1 MRRSECG
8 VIFGSAG
15 RPCSARRSFASRA
28 LREHAITEAV
38 GTRRRPFAVPK
49 KWSVG
54 SIGKPSCKRCCLAA
68 ESRERET
75 ARFEDAVGKRISTW
89 AAAQFP
95 DDLNA
100 ALEHLGGPEPE
111 LDDRD
116 LTIFATWFCSDREL
130 ACGETPAAH
139 YAARSDIDAREGD
152 VAARIAAARLS
163 LQRVHDVEAGR
174 WIELEDVLSG
184 AIVRVRSG
192 DVSREATRWD
202 ILLCRVMDDHWI
214 PSLWGPALF
223 YKPDEEP
230 ELLAELDRL
239 AGAHRI
245 SADSGRMFRAAALEL
260 MRFVPPSRQVEP
272 SFFTAGGDPLVDG
285 RASWRITDA
294 TTALELLD
302 DPPELAWVGESE
314 DGSGETIQWT
324 VPREQLR
331 MSDTPLPPGALRFE
345 SSLTEL
351 PGRVCLATFELTGE
365 ELRCTAVSQARLDAA
380 IELIE
385 RRLGTLAEMYER
397 NVLPLEP
404 DLSSRRRDRAPRRR
418 ERPPGLTAAAA
429 YDLERQLLNDHYR
442 RWLDE
447 PLKLLAGHTPREAAR
462 NERRGEL
469 ELLLRGIENR
479 AERARRDG
487 APWPDVS
494 WLRDELGL
502 NAG

>member
-1 MRRSECG
+1 MGASPRNAPCPCG
-8 VIFGSAG
+8 SG
-15 RPCSARRSFASRA
+15 
-28 LREHAITEAV
+28 L
-38 GTRRRPFAVPK
+38 K
-49 KWSVG
+49 Y
-54 SIGKPSCKRCCLAA
+54 KRCCLAA

-89 AAAQFP
+89 AAKQFP

-100 ALEHLGGPEPE
+100 ALEHFGGPEPE

-130 ACGETPAAH
+130 ACGETPAER
-139 YAARSDIDAREGD
+139 YTSRPDIDAHERD
-152 VAARIAAARLS
+152 VATRIAAARLS

-184 AIVRVRSG
+184 AAVRVRSG

-202 ILLCRVMDDHWI
+202 ILLCRVMDDDWI

-245 SADSGRMFRAAALEL
+245 PADSDRVFRTTALEL
-260 MRFVPPSRQVEP
+260 MRFVPPARHVEP
-272 SFFTAGGDPLVDG
+272 SFFTAEGDPLVDG

-294 TTALELLD
+294 TAALELLD

-351 PGRVCLATFELTGE
+351 PGRVCLATFELTDE

-380 IELIE
+380 IEFVE
-385 RRLGTLAEMYER
+385 RRLGTLAEMDER

-404 DLSSRRRDRAPRRR
+404 DLSSRRRDHATRRR
-418 ERPPGLTAAAA
+418 EPPPGLTAAEAH
-429 YDLERQLLNDHYR
+429 DLERRLLNDHYR

-447 PLKLLAGHTPREAAR
+447 PLKLLGGNTPREAAR
-462 NERRGEL
+462 SGRLGEL

-479 AERARRDG
+479 AERSRRDG

-502 NAG
+502 NAGQLAA

>member
-1 MRRSECG
+1 
-8 VIFGSAG
+8 
-15 RPCSARRSFASRA
+15 
-28 LREHAITEAV
+28 L
-38 GTRRRPFAVPK
+38 K
-49 KWSVG
+49 Y
-54 SIGKPSCKRCCLAA
+54 KRCCLAT

-95 DDLNA
+95 DDLKA
-100 ALEHLGGPEPE
+100 ALECFGGPEPE

-116 LTIFATWFCSDREL
+116 LVIFATWFCSDREL
-130 ACGETPAAH
+130 ACGETPAKR
-139 YAARSDIDAREGD
+139 YAARTDVDARERD

-163 LQRVHDVEAGR
+163 LQRVRGMETGR

-184 AIVRVRSG
+184 AMVRVRSG

-202 ILLCRVMDDHWI
+202 ILLCRVMEDDWI

-230 ELLAELDRL
+230 ELLAELERL
-239 AGAHRI
+239 ASAHRI
-245 SADSGRMFRAAALEL
+245 RAGTDHVFRAAALEL
-260 MRFVPPSRQVEP
+260 MRYVPAGRLVEP
-272 SFFTAGGDPLVDG
+272 SFFTVEGDPIVDG
-285 RASWRITDA
+285 RASWQITDA
-294 TTALELLD
+294 ATALELLD

-314 DGSGETIQWT
+314 DRSGEAIQWT

-331 MSDTPLPPGALRFE
+331 VSDMPLPRGALRFE

-351 PGRVCLATFELTGE
+351 PGRICLATFELTDE

-380 IELIE
+380 TELIE
-385 RRLGTLAEMYER
+385 RRLGALAELRER
-397 NVLPLEP
+397 SILPLET
-404 DLSSRRRDRAPRRR
+404 DLSSRTHAPAPRRR
-418 ERPPGLTAAAA
+418 EPPPGLTVAEAG
-429 YDLERQLLNDHYR
+429 DLERQLLNDHYR

-447 PLKLLAGHTPREAAR
+447 PLELLGGHAPREAAR
-462 NERRGEL
+462 NGWRGEL
-469 ELLLRGIENR
+469 ELLLREIENR

-502 NAG
+502 NAGQLAA

>member
-1 MRRSECG
+1 MGALSRNAPCPCG
-8 VIFGSAG
+8 SG
-15 RPCSARRSFASRA
+15 
-28 LREHAITEAV
+28 L
-38 GTRRRPFAVPK
+38 K
-49 KWSVG
+49 Y
-54 SIGKPSCKRCCLAA
+54 KRCCLAA

-95 DDLNA
+95 DDLKA
-100 ALEHLGGPEPE
+100 ALERFGGPEPE

-116 LTIFATWFCSDREL
+116 WMIFITWFCSDREL
-130 ACGETPAAH
+130 ACGETPAER
-139 YAARSDIDAREGD
+139 YAARSDIDARERD
-152 VAARIAAARLS
+152 VAARIATARLS
-163 LQRVHDVEAGR
+163 LQRVRGVEAGR

-184 AIVRVRSG
+184 AVVRVRSG
-192 DVSREATRWD
+192 DVSREAARWD
-202 ILLCRVMDDHWI
+202 ILLCRVMEDDWI

-230 ELLAELDRL
+230 ELLAELERL

-245 SADSGRMFRAAALEL
+245 PAGTDHVFRAAALEL
-260 MRFVPPSRQVEP
+260 MRFVPAGRLAEP
-272 SFFTAGGDPLVDG
+272 SFFTAEGDPLVDG
-285 RASWRITDA
+285 RASWQITNA
-294 TTALELLD
+294 ATALELLD

-314 DGSGETIQWT
+314 DGSGEAIQWT

-331 MSDTPLPPGALRFE
+331 VSDAPLPPGALRFE

-351 PGRVCLATFELTGE
+351 PGRVCLATFELTDE

-380 IELIE
+380 VELVE
-385 RRLGTLAEMYER
+385 RRFGAIAELCER
-397 NVLPLEP
+397 SILPLEP
-404 DLSSRRRDRAPRRR
+404 DLSSRRRDPTRRRR
-418 ERPPGLTAAAA
+418 EPPPGLTAAEAS
-429 YDLERQLLNDHYR
+429 DLERQLLNDHYR

-447 PLKLLAGHTPREAAR
+447 PLELLGGHSPRRAAR
-462 NERRGEL
+462 SGQLDEL

-487 APWPDVS
+487 TSWPDVG

-502 NAG
+502 NAGQLAA